1 LTFKAAIM
9 IVFIAGM
16 QRSGSTFTFN
26 IARELLQQ
34 HGTVY
39 QEPSDDL
46 VAVIN
51 RSGDA
56 DHIIIKAHASNDFL
70 SALARQK
77 VISTICSVRN
87 LDEAIASWMST
98 FGFDLETTLTQF
110 KGWFDAYRK
119 VRPYALTVPYSL
131 IENDTLAV
139 TTLIARHIFPET
151 DVATIAALAEKY
163 SKDNVHRMSATME
176 KSPDVRDIGFSFY
189 DVKTFFHRRHVASLT
204 PRKPKEQLSEVE
216 LARICQEFR
225 SEITLLDEVLAGFG
239 RPL

>member
-1 LTFKAAIM
+1 M
-9 IVFIAGM
+9 IVLIAGM

-51 RSGDA
+51 RSGNA
-56 DHIIIKAHASNDFL
+56 DHIIVKAHTSNDFL
-70 SALARQK
+70 SALARHK
-77 VISTICSVRN
+77 VVSTICSVRN

-98 FGFDLETTLTQF
+98 FGFDLDATVTQF

-119 VRPYALTVPYSL
+119 VKPYALTVPYSL
-131 IENDTLAV
+131 IENDPLTV
-139 TTLIARHIFPET
+139 TTLIAHHIFPGT
-151 DVATIAALAEKY
+151 DAETIAALAEKY
-163 SKDNVHRMSATME
+163 SKDKVHRMSATME
-176 KSPDVRDIGFSFY
+176 KSSDVRDIGFSFY

-204 PRKPKEQLSEVE
+204 PRKPKEQLSEAD
-216 LARICQEFR
+216 LARIRQEFR
-225 SEITLLDEVLAGFG
+225 SEMTLLDEILVGSG